1 MSLTQDVKEGSIL
14 VGHGLLLPSAL
25 FLEKK
30 LPIDEGRLLDFGS
43 LLNALVLH
51 DKLVTLPATVPD
63 HILKSK
69 LYSYLEE
76 RDLLYTLD
84 ISFNEIETNEI
95 KEMMQRYQMKQK
107 DAKTVLGDLRTA
119 PFKYVEKWDLKKLE
133 EKEKDIKDKRSKLI
147 DGILA
152 SQHKDLLAADDDRNY
167 LLGSK
172 EEGMRIHSLR
182 TIFYAEISDHTMIPF
197 MPDFLRIPI
206 LAGYDNLRLYQS
218 YSLNLETTADK
229 DNIKKAEKI
238 RRKTQRITIPI
249 PGVTAKFLKIYNE
262 KHELPETIDRLRE
275 EFCHKRKFVVEVEK
289 KRRSGASMAE
299 LEKLGKQME
308 SGEASLISGNGEDVG
323 EIVLTGL
330 ETAEEALGGGMPL
343 GKGGKLF
350 MMLAK
355 NFKKL
360 YYRGGR
366 TSYFYSNKQEA
377 YTITNLEELLRD
389 TFRGSLDV
397 SQKSRFLHLAKY
409 LYELI
414 KSPESQETADRDRV
428 LDSNRYLAP
437 HF

>member
-51 DKLVTLPATVPD
+51 DQLVTLPATIPE
-63 HILKSK
+63 HILKSN

-76 RDLLYTLD
+76 RDLLYTLN
-84 ISFNEIETNEI
+84 ISFDEIETNEI
-95 KEMMQRYQMKQK
+95 KKMMQRYQMKQE
-107 DAKTVLGDLRTA
+107 DAETVLGDLRYQDQGNQGKY
-119 PFKYVEKWDLKKLE
+119 KYVEKWDLKTLE
-133 EKEKDIKDKRSKLI
+133 EKENVIKDKRSRLI

-152 SQHKDLLAADDDRNY
+152 SQHNDLLAADDDRNY

-182 TIFYAEISDHTMIPF
+182 TIFYSEISDATMIPF

-218 YSLNLETTADK
+218 YGLNLETTADK
-229 DNIKKAEKI
+229 DNIKKAEKT
-238 RRKTQRITIPI
+238 RQKTQRITIPI
-249 PGVTAKFLKIYNE
+249 PGVTAKFLKMYNE
-262 KHELPETIDRLRE
+262 KRELSETIDRLRE
-275 EFCHKRKFVVEVEK
+275 EFRHKRKFITEVEK
-289 KRRSGASMAE
+289 KRRGKASEAE

-308 SGEASLISGNGEDVG
+308 SGEASLISGNEDVG
-323 EIVLTGL
+323 EVVITGL

-343 GKGGKLF
+343 GKAGKLF
-350 MMLAK
+350 MMLTK
-355 NFKKL
+355 NVKKL

-377 YTITNLEELLRD
+377 YTITNREELLRD
-389 TFRGSLDV
+389 TFRGLLDR
-397 SQKSRFLHLAKY
+397 SQSRRFLQLAKY

-414 KSPESQETADRDRV
+414 KPPESQETSR
-428 LDSNRYLAP
+428 S
-437 HF
+437 